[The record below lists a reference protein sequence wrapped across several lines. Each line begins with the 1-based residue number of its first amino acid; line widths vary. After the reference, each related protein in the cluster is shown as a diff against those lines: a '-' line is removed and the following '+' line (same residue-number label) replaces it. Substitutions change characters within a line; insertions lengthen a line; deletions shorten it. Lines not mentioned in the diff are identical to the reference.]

1 MELLKITDKV
11 YCFSFDQDKDY
22 PNLGYVQGKS
32 FSIAID
38 AGASAAHLALF
49 YEALKNQGL
58 RLPALTILTHWHWDH
73 TFAMHA
79 VNGLTVAA
87 KATNEKLK
95 LVKHWKWDKDS
106 MKKRVQVGRE
116 IPFCDEKIKQEY
128 KNLCEIKVSEA
139 NLVFA
144 GDFSIDMGGT
154 LCEAIEVI
162 APHSKDST
170 IVYIPEQGIIFAG
183 DAHNEDLYA
192 PSIHMDQD
200 KRREYHDFLQK
211 LDFSYYFSGH
221 SEVKKKEEIL
231 RILK

>member
-1 MELLKITDKV
+1 MELLKVTDNV

-22 PNLGYVQGKS
+22 PNLGYVQGES

-38 AGASAAHLALF
+38 AGASAVHIALF
-49 YEALKNQGL
+49 YEQLKKRGL

-79 VNGLTVAA
+79 VHGLTLAG

-95 LVKHWKWDKDS
+95 LVKHWKWDEDS
-106 MKKRVQVGRE
+106 MKERVKVDLE
-116 IPFCDEKIKQEY
+116 IPFCDEKIKKEY
-128 KNLCEIKVSEA
+128 KNLYEIKVSEA
-139 NLVFA
+139 NLVFS
-144 GDFSIDMGGT
+144 GKLSIDIGGT

-183 DAHNEDLYA
+183 DAHNEDLYEQ
-192 PSIHMDQD
+192 SNNMDQD
-200 KRREYHDFLQK
+200 KRRKYHDFLQK

-221 SEVKKKEEIL
+221 SEVKEKEEIL